1 MEIRK
6 LKQVTQFVAEFMLL
20 MRLTIVIIYSLIVLN
35 AMMIKVEMDDD
46 DDYKCYH

>member
-46 DDYKCYH
+46 DYKCYH

>member
-35 AMMIKVEMDDD
+35 AMMIKAEMDD